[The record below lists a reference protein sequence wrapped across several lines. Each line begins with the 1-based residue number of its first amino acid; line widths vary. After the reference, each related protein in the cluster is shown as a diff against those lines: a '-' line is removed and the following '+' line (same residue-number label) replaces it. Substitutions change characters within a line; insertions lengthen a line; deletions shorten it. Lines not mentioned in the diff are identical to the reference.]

1 METTMAQP
9 MAMPSGFPM
18 TLEIP
23 RPEKQSRLT
32 NFPLFIG
39 LFIRYILLIPHWA
52 ILYFLGLAAGVVG
65 FIAHFAI
72 LFTGNY
78 PRGLFNFVLGIQR
91 WGVNVGAYAI
101 SLRDEYPPFSMD
113 PGEYA
118 VTYDVAYPSK
128 LNRLLN
134 FPIFGIIIRFILLI
148 PHFIAI
154 LFIALVGYLIMFIAP
169 FAILFTGSYPAG
181 MHKFVT
187 GMTRWNQRL
196 TVYLASMTDKY
207 PPFSL
212 E

>member
-1 METTMAQP
+1 
-9 MAMPSGFPM
+9 M

-91 WGVNVGAYAI
+91 WNVNVGAYAV

-113 PGEYA
+113 AGEYP
-118 VTYDVAYPSK
+118 VTYDVAYPEK

-134 FPIFGIIIRFILLI
+134 FPILGIIIRFILLI
-148 PHFIAI
+148 PHFIAV

-196 TVYLASMTDKY
+196 SVYLASMTDKY